1 MEYGYRRML
10 MTDYVANYWKSDQ
23 IAPEVLKEMFQGHM
37 HRMVGLVI
45 HSSKYAKFNEETNSV
60 EIGFDCDSLGI
71 EISDDGSVT
80 DIINDVYEKVYNHTE
95 GFLYQQLLNKVEANL
110 NNNIDS
116 ASKGLATDIIWRI
129 CQYIGANSDTRY
141 RWNDNN
147 VWERIHL

>member
-1 MEYGYRRML
+1 
-10 MTDYVANYWKSDQ
+10 MTDYVANYWKTDQ
-23 IAPEVLKEMFQGHM
+23 IAPEVLKEMFRGHFD
-37 HRMVGLVI
+37 RMVGLVI
-45 HSSKYAKFNEETNSV
+45 HSSKYAKYNEEKNSI

-116 ASKGLATDIIWRI
+116 TSKGLATDIIWRI
-129 CQYIGANSDTRY
+129 CQYIGAGSDARY
-141 RWNDNN
+141 RWNDSN